1 MADEAGPGS
10 DGAEDEGDDG
20 VMSAAQQAEAFAAL
34 ARLRTAGLASPDNGR
49 RAPRKLAPV
58 AAALAVL
65 RGEFNVVDD
74 VTLSSEAK
82 APVAATTFGLSH
94 PRKVLEYVA
103 LLGQLANRKPVQ
115 AVPVQAVAGGGAA
128 AMAAAGPAAA
138 SPLATLSSAPEA
150 GQQPQ
155 QHDGVEEEQHV
166 APTEEEGSPAGEM
179 EEEGRPAGEEGRPP
193 APARVQGAAEASRAS
208 DAAARA
214 VEVLA
219 AMPAMPPTKVA
230 KLLSARSPPTL
241 ARVVQP
247 RLATAI
253 PARAAEP

>member
-1 MADEAGPGS
+1 MNTDAGAPDS
-10 DGAEDEGDDG
+10 DGAEDEGDAG
-20 VMSAAQQAEAFAAL
+20 VLSAAQQAEAFAAL
-34 ARLRTAGLASPDNGR
+34 ARLRTAGLVSPDNGR
-49 RAPRKLAPV
+49 RAPGKPAPV

-65 RGEFNVVDD
+65 RGEFDVVDD

-82 APVAATTFGLSH
+82 ATVAATTFGLSH

-115 AVPVQAVAGGGAA
+115 AVAVAGGGAA
-128 AMAAAGPAAA
+128 AMAAAGAAAA

-150 GQQPQ
+150 GQQQ

-166 APTEEEGSPAGEM
+166 APTEEEG
-179 EEEGRPAGEEGRPP
+179 RPAVPVRL
-193 APARVQGAAEASRAS
+193 QGAAEASRAS
-208 DAAARA
+208 EAAARA

-219 AMPAMPPTKVA
+219 SMPAMPPTKVA
-230 KLLSARSPPTL
+230 KLLSAGSPPTL
-241 ARVVQP
+241 ARVVQPP

-253 PARAAEP
+253 PARAA

>member
-1 MADEAGPGS
+1 MNTDAGAPDS
-10 DGAEDEGDDG
+10 DGAEDEGEDG
-20 VMSAAQQAEAFAAL
+20 VLSAAQQAEAFAAL
-34 ARLRTAGLASPDNGR
+34 ARLRTAGLVSPDNGR
-49 RAPRKLAPV
+49 RAPGKPAPI

-65 RGEFNVVDD
+65 RGEFDVVDD

-82 APVAATTFGLSH
+82 ASVAATTFGLSH

-115 AVPVQAVAGGGAA
+115 AVAVAGGGAA
-128 AMAAAGPAAA
+128 AMAAAGAAAA
-138 SPLATLSSAPEA
+138 SPLATLGSAPEA

-166 APTEEEGSPAGEM
+166 APTEEEG
-179 EEEGRPAGEEGRPP
+179 RPAVP
-193 APARVQGAAEASRAS
+193 AHLQGLQGAEEASRAS
-208 DAAARA
+208 EAAARA

-219 AMPAMPPTKVA
+219 SMPAMPPTKVA
-230 KLLSARSPPTL
+230 KLLSAGSPPTL

-247 RLATAI
+247 PRLATAI
-253 PARAAEP
+253 PASAASP

>member
-1 MADEAGPGS
+1 ML
-10 DGAEDEGDDG
+10 
-20 VMSAAQQAEAFAAL
+20 SAAQQAEAFAAL

-82 APVAATTFGLSH
+82 ATVAATTFGLSH

-103 LLGQLANRKPVQ
+103 LLGQLANRKKPVQ
-115 AVPVQAVAGGGAA
+115 AVAVAGGGAA
-128 AMAAAGPAAA
+128 AMTAAGAAAA

-150 GQQPQ
+150 GQPPQQQ

-193 APARVQGAAEASRAS
+193 VPVRLQGAAEASRAS
-208 DAAARA
+208 EAAARA

-219 AMPAMPPTKVA
+219 SMPAMPPTKVA
-230 KLLSARSPPTL
+230 KLLSAGSPPTL
-241 ARVVQP
+241 ARVVQPP

-253 PARAAEP
+253 PARAASP

>member
-1 MADEAGPGS
+1 MNTDAGAPDS
-10 DGAEDEGDDG
+10 DGAEDEGEDG
-20 VMSAAQQAEAFAAL
+20 VLSAAQQAEAFAAL
-34 ARLRTAGLASPDNGR
+34 ARLRTAGLVSPDNGR
-49 RAPRKLAPV
+49 RAPGKPAPV

-65 RGEFNVVDD
+65 RGEFDVVDD

-82 APVAATTFGLSH
+82 ATVAATTFGLSH

-115 AVPVQAVAGGGAA
+115 AVAVAGGGAA
-128 AMAAAGPAAA
+128 AMAAAGAAAA

-150 GQQPQ
+150 GQQQ

-166 APTEEEGSPAGEM
+166 APTEEEG
-179 EEEGRPAGEEGRPP
+179 RPAVP
-193 APARVQGAAEASRAS
+193 AHLQGLQGAEEASRAS
-208 DAAARA
+208 EAAARA

-219 AMPAMPPTKVA
+219 SMPAMPPTKVA
-230 KLLSARSPPTL
+230 KLLSAGSPPTL
-241 ARVVQP
+241 ARVVQPP

-253 PARAAEP
+253 PARAASP